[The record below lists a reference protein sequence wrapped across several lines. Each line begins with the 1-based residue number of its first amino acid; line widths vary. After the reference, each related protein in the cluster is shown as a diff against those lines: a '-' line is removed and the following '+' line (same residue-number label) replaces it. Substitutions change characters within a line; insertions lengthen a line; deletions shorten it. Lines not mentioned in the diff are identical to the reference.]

1 MATKN
6 KKDSVSDLNA
16 NIFTNTQQLVT
27 AAGVRVP
34 FTDVLNSVSFNVLV
48 AQLQAED
55 DSAFNSMANILDAG
69 LQGVFIYDP
78 NDNTSTDDGGASCIV
93 TSTNRRYKR
102 RVTNAIDARWYGQ
115 ANYYFNQVS
124 DATFSIK
131 SWTRFVG
138 LEVAI
143 LNNSVLQTFWFL
155 GGVADA
161 NLVPKIR
168 ESMIIDFTVGDGG
181 ANTPADGTSVVVNPL
196 LFNAIILGFWMT
208 GRKTRTVNTPAV
220 LTTTDVYGVFDP
232 ANSKITLQNGGL
244 FTTGNDYSI
253 MYK

>member
-6 KKDSVSDLNA
+6 KKDSVTDLNA

-34 FTDVLNSVSFNVLV
+34 FTDILNSVAFNVLV

-55 DSAFNSMANILDAG
+55 SSAFPTTAYILDPG

-78 NDNTSTDDGGASCIV
+78 NDLTSTDDGGASCIV
-93 TSTNRRYKR
+93 TSVNQRYKR
-102 RVTNAIDARWYGQ
+102 RVANAIDARWYGQ

-124 DATFSIK
+124 DAVAAIK
-131 SWTRFVG
+131 SWTRFIG

-143 LNNSVLQTFWFL
+143 LNNGNLSTYWFL

-161 NLVPKIR
+161 NLVLKIR
-168 ESMIIDFTVGDGG
+168 ETMTIDFTVGDGG
-181 ANTPADGTSVVVNPL
+181 ANTPADGTSIVTNPL
-196 LFNAIILGFWMT
+196 LFNAIILGFWMS

-220 LTTTDVYGVFDP
+220 LSTSDVYGVFDP

-244 FTTGNDYSI
+244 FTANSDYSI